1 MKMKRFLLISI
12 LSLLIVGGSYSL
24 GWRKGHASA
33 PNSAIDTIKVVEY
46 HRDTIT
52 LEKPLY
58 FEKRITD
65 TMRVAV
71 TDTIRMRDTLYI
83 NLPREER
90 VYKDSLYMA
99 VVSGYRPSLDRI
111 DIYRTE
117 KIVTMTVYRER
128 KWGIGVAAGPS
139 ALIDFGGKAH
149 LGVGAT
155 VGVRYSF

>member
-12 LSLLIVGGSYSL
+12 VSLLVVGGSYSL
-24 GWRKGHASA
+24 GWRKGYKSA

-83 NLPREER
+83 DLPREER
-90 VYKDSLYMA
+90 VYRDSLYMA
-99 VVSGYRPSLDRI
+99 VVSGFRPSLDRI

-117 KIVTMTVYRER
+117 KIVTMTVYKER

-149 LGVGAT
+149 LGIGAT
-155 VGVRYSF
+155 VGVRYNF